1 MRLHQMVSEV
11 EVDGLIAESRRGIDI
26 AELLHMLR
34 LVAGLFRK
42 LSGRTGIGVFSP
54 IELAGR
60 DLQKRLLD
68 RIAVLTDEE
77 DLSIPGD
84 RDDSRCPRMQ
94 DDFSCGLVTMDLY
107 LIIKDVQHTS
117 FEGRRAIDQLLFF
130 YAHFTPVLPTPP
142 VRTPSAWSSSVV
154 RYFVK
159 IPCATRSPLFTW
171 NGSSFVL

>member
-1 MRLHQMVSEV
+1 
-11 EVDGLIAESRRGIDI
+11 
-26 AELLHMLR
+26 MLR

-84 RDDSRCPRMQ
+84 RKDAPGCRTTS
-94 DDFSCGLVTMDLY
+94 LV
-107 LIIKDVQHTS
+107 
-117 FEGRRAIDQLLFF
+117 
-130 YAHFTPVLPTPP
+130 VL
-142 VRTPSAWSSSVV
+142 
-154 RYFVK
+154 
-159 IPCATRSPLFTW
+159 
-171 NGSSFVL
+171 